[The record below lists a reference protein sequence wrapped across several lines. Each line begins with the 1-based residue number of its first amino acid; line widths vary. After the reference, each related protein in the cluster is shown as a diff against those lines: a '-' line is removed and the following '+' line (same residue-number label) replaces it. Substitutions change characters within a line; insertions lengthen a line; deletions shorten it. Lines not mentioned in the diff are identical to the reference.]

1 MTLTW
6 LYTIIVLCAT
16 TIGAITG
23 LGGGVIIKPLF
34 DLLGADTA
42 TVIGFY
48 SSVAVF
54 TMCLVSIYKQLKQGF
69 NFKLNILIGV
79 SVGSLIGGY
88 LGELIVGLATQ
99 SLTDNM
105 VQRIQASLLFITLA
119 IILLYAFY
127 KGRIKHYAID
137 NWLVATV
144 VGLSLGTISV
154 FLGIGG
160 GPLNVSLL
168 LWLMSFTM
176 KEAAV
181 YSIATIFFSQLSKL
195 GSMYLSGALLSFN
208 LTILPYIMV
217 AAIMGGYLGTLINQ
231 HLTNQRIEQL
241 YNTLMVVLMLVSAIN
256 IYQTF

>member
-1 MTLTW
+1 M
-6 LYTIIVLCAT
+6 
-16 TIGAITG
+16 
-23 LGGGVIIKPLF
+23 
-34 DLLGADTA
+34 
-42 TVIGFY
+42 
-48 SSVAVF
+48 
-54 TMCLVSIYKQLKQGF
+54 
-69 NFKLNILIGV
+69 
-79 SVGSLIGGY
+79 IGGY
-88 LGELIVGLATQ
+88 LGELVFGLATQ

-105 VQRIQASLLFITLA
+105 VQRIQASFLFITLA